1 MLLFKRELPSQ
12 AACAGTN
19 HASRINNFPPSQDEK
34 YGARMLSCLRGKPS
48 SFSFFR
54 VTVRLTHPIRELDE
68 WSIKKGAL
76 NEVLGYEEEEKQ
88 F

>member
-1 MLLFKRELPSQ
+1 MFERK
-12 AACAGTN
+12 A
-19 HASRINNFPPSQDEK
+19 
-34 YGARMLSCLRGKPS
+34 S

-76 NEVLGYEEEEKQ
+76 NEVLGYEEERKNR